1 MPKLDD
7 LLMQTAQS
15 TSPLDRAREALTAE
29 LRKPAAPSWKAS
41 LAMPVAA
48 AWVIMVGA
56 SAALIALGDA
66 TPLLASRLP
75 LIVSLALL
83 TGLSGWLAV
92 APLGRA
98 APVVGAVLG
107 LAAAAGLVL
116 VRGAGLPSQTPEWVC
131 GVSHLGAGVIPLGF
145 MIAALRRASPNPW
158 RALAGGFAVG
168 TTGAVIGELACSRGW
183 DHVLKYHLGAWLMI
197 AVVCLVLSRRIRP
210 LSYAP

>member
-1 MPKLDD
+1 MAKLDD

-15 TSPLDRAREALTAE
+15 SSPLERARAALTLE
-29 LRKPAAPSWKAS
+29 LNKKPAPTWKAS
-41 LAMPVAA
+41 LLMPVAA
-48 AWVIMVGA
+48 SWLLMLAAA
-56 SAALIALGDA
+56 SALIAAGDA

-75 LIVSLALL
+75 LIMSLALL

-98 APVVGAVLG
+98 APMVGTAIG
-107 LAAAAGLVL
+107 LAAAAGLVM
-116 VRGAGLPSQTPEWVC
+116 VRGIGMPSQTPEWIC
-131 GVSHLGAGVIPLGF
+131 TASHVGAGVIPLGF

-183 DHVLKYHLGAWLMI
+183 QHVLTYHLGAWLMI
-197 AVVCLVLSRRIRP
+197 AVVCLFLSRRVRP

>member
-7 LLMQTAQS
+7 LLIETAQ
-15 TSPLDRAREALTAE
+15 TMSPLDRARAALTAE

-41 LAMPVAA
+41 LAMPVVASWFVMLAA
-48 AWVIMVGA
+48 AG
-56 SAALIALGDA
+56 ALIGLGDA

-75 LIVSLALL
+75 LIISLALL

-98 APVVGAVLG
+98 APVVGAAIG

-131 GVSHLGAGVIPLGF
+131 GVSHVGAGLIPLGF
-145 MIAALRRASPNPW
+145 MIAALRRAAPNPW
-158 RALAGGFAVG
+158 RALAGGLAIG

-183 DHVLKYHLGAWLMI
+183 DHVLKYHLGAWLMV
-197 AVVCLVLSRRIRP
+197 AVVCVVLSRRVRP